1 MYTIETIIKQQVN
14 SFNGQ
19 VTKFEEFQDR
29 EVYETYLAIY
39 VIDENQ
45 NQLVVMIPFNG
56 CKPYVLKHRSSI

>member
-19 VTKFEEFQDR
+19 VTNFEEFDDR
-29 EVYETYLAIY
+29 HIYPTYLAVY

-45 NQLVVMIPFNG
+45 NKLIVMIPFTG
-56 CKPYVLKHRSSI
+56 AKPYTELC